1 MTTVP
6 MKNGSPEGTPGAR
19 YPAELVCDVTTPE
32 GTTIHLRT
40 IRPDDAPGL
49 VRFHQGLSP
58 QSIYRRFFSVH
69 PKLSDAEVAW
79 FTCVDYVNRL
89 ALVAE
94 DGGRLVAI
102 GRYDKSPGSREAEV
116 AFVVLDEYQH
126 HGIGTLLLERLADAA
141 WRNGVTTFVAST
153 LADNRA
159 MQHVFATSGFKVT
172 RVLDGG
178 IVSFRFSI
186 EPDDDYRAARAA
198 RAARH
203 ASHQDDPPGPEAP
216 PC

>member
-6 MKNGSPEGTPGAR
+6 IQNGSPEGTPAAR
-19 YPAELVCDVTTPE
+19 YPAELVCDIPTAE
-32 GTTIHLRT
+32 GTTIHLRP

-69 PKLSDAEVAW
+69 PKLSEAEVTW

-94 DGGRLVAI
+94 DGDRLVAV
-102 GRYDKSPGSREAEV
+102 GRYDKSPASAEAEV

-126 HGIGTLLLERLADAA
+126 HGIGTLLLERLAEAA

-159 MQHVFATSGFKVT
+159 MQHVFASSGFKVT
-172 RVLDGG
+172 RVLDRG

-186 EPDDDYRAARAA
+186 EPDDAYRQAC
-198 RAARH
+198 AARH
-203 ASHQDDPPGPEAP
+203 ASHTGDPPGPEAA

>member
-6 MKNGSPEGTPGAR
+6 IQNVSPEGTPAAR
-19 YPAELVCDVTTPE
+19 YPAELVCDIPTAE
-32 GTTIHLRT
+32 GTTIHLRP

-69 PKLSDAEVAW
+69 PKLSEA
-79 FTCVDYVNRL
+79 
-89 ALVAE
+89 
-94 DGGRLVAI
+94 
-102 GRYDKSPGSREAEV
+102 GRYDKSPASAEAEV

-126 HGIGTLLLERLADAA
+126 HGIGTLLLERLAEAA

-159 MQHVFATSGFKVT
+159 MQHVFASSGFKVT
-172 RVLDGG
+172 RVLDRG

-186 EPDDDYRAARAA
+186 EPDDAYRQAC
-198 RAARH
+198 AARH
-203 ASHQDDPPGPEAP
+203 ASHTGDPPGPEAA